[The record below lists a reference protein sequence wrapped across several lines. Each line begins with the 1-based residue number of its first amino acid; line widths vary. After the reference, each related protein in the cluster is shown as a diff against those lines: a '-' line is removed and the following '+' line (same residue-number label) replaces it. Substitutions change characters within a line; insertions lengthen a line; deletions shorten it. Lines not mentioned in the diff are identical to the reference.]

1 MARSRGS
8 KGVDDSYQPG
18 RCHPQITYKPR
29 RLESRVSADKMHT
42 TLPPD
47 SRKRFPHHPQDFP
60 QLHQIW
66 GLTLPTSYAYAV
78 QSCIGFNTNGNSP
91 TTITRASERD

>member
-42 TLPPD
+42 TLPPTHASD
-47 SRKRFPHHPQDFP
+47 SHTIHRIFH
-60 QLHQIW
+60 
-66 GLTLPTSYAYAV
+66 
-78 QSCIGFNTNGNSP
+78 SCTKYG
-91 TTITRASERD
+91 A